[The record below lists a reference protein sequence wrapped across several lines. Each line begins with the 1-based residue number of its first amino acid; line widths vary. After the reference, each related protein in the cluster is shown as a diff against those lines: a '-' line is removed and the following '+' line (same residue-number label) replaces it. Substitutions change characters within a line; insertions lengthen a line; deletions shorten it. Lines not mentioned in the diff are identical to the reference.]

1 MIDFNYTFF
10 YQMANF
16 IILIVVLNFI
26 LYKPLLKILDAR
38 DEKLAASD
46 QEVKDL
52 NASVERKVAE
62 YEEKI
67 RLAKL
72 EAMNQRNE
80 IQKDGSEQA
89 KQIIDAT
96 RAELSK
102 IMEEF
107 QGKLD
112 QEISQAKLVLKN
124 QSAGISSE
132 IAEKVLG
139 RRLQ

>member
-10 YQMANF
+10 YQIANF
-16 IILIVVLNFI
+16 IILIIILNFI

-38 DEKLAASD
+38 NEKLAASD

-52 NASVERKVAE
+52 NAEIEKKVAE

-67 RLAKL
+67 RQAKM

-80 IQKDGSEQA
+80 IQKGGSDQA

-96 RAELSK
+96 RAELAK

>member
-10 YQMANF
+10 YQIANF
-16 IILIVVLNFI
+16 ILLIIILNFI

-38 DEKLAASD
+38 TEKLAAAD

-52 NASVERKVAE
+52 NASVERRVAE

-96 RAELSK
+96 RAELAK
-102 IMEEF
+102 IVEEF

>member
-38 DEKLAASD
+38 NEKLAASD

-52 NASVERKVAE
+52 NAAIEKKVAE

-67 RLAKL
+67 RQAKL

-80 IQKDGSEQA
+80 IQKDGSDQA

-96 RAELSK
+96 RGELAK
-102 IMEEF
+102 LMEEF

-112 QEISQAKLVLKN
+112 QEISQAKLVLKG

>member
-16 IILIVVLNFI
+16 IILIVILNFI

-38 DEKLAASD
+38 EEKLAASD

-52 NASVERKVAE
+52 NASIEKKVAE
-62 YEEKI
+62 YEDKI
-67 RLAKL
+67 RQAKL

-80 IQKDGSEQA
+80 IQKGGSDQA
-89 KQIIDAT
+89 KQIIDET
-96 RAELSK
+96 RAELAK

-112 QEISQAKLVLKN
+112 QEISQAKLVLKS

-139 RRLQ
+139 RSLQ

>member
-10 YQMANF
+10 YQIANF
-16 IILIVVLNFI
+16 ILLIIILNFI

-38 DEKLAASD
+38 NEKLVASD

-52 NASVERKVAE
+52 NAAIEKKVAE

-67 RLAKL
+67 RQAKM

-80 IQKDGSEQA
+80 IQKDGSDQA

-96 RAELSK
+96 RAELAK

-139 RRLQ
+139 RSLQ

>member
-16 IILIVVLNFI
+16 IILIVILNYI

-38 DEKLAASD
+38 NEKLAASD

-52 NASVERKVAE
+52 NAAVEKKVAE

-67 RLAKL
+67 RQAKL

-96 RAELSK
+96 RAELGK
-102 IMEEF
+102 IIEEF
-107 QGKLD
+107 QGKLG
-112 QEISQAKLVLKN
+112 QEIDQAKMVLKN

-139 RRLQ
+139 RSLQ

>member
-10 YQMANF
+10 YQLANF
-16 IILIVVLNFI
+16 IILIIVLNYI
-26 LYKPLLKILDAR
+26 LYKPLLRILDAR
-38 DEKLAASD
+38 NEKLAASD

-52 NASVERKVAE
+52 NTAVDKKVAE

-67 RLAKL
+67 RQAKL

-80 IQKDGSEQA
+80 IQKDGSDQA
-89 KQIIDAT
+89 KLVIDAT
-96 RAELSK
+96 RTELAK

-112 QEISQAKLVLKN
+112 QEIAQAKLVLKN

-132 IAEKVLG
+132 IAAKVLG
-139 RRLQ
+139 RSLQ

>member
-16 IILIVVLNFI
+16 VILIIILNFI

-38 DEKLAASD
+38 NEKLAASD

-52 NASVERKVAE
+52 NAAVEKKVAE

-67 RLAKL
+67 RQAKL

-80 IQKDGSEQA
+80 IQKDGSDQA
-89 KQIIDAT
+89 KQIVDAT
-96 RAELSK
+96 RAELAK

-112 QEISQAKLVLKN
+112 QEISKAKLVLKN
-124 QSAGISSE
+124 QSTGISSE

-139 RRLQ
+139 RSLQ

>member
-16 IILIVVLNFI
+16 IILIVILNFI

-38 DEKLAASD
+38 EEKLAASD

-52 NASVERKVAE
+52 NASIEKKVAE
-62 YEEKI
+62 YEDKI
-67 RLAKL
+67 RQAKL
-72 EAMNQRNE
+72 EAMNQRNV
-80 IQKDGSEQA
+80 IQKGGSDQA
-89 KQIIDAT
+89 KQIIDET
-96 RAELSK
+96 RAELAK

-112 QEISQAKLVLKN
+112 QEISQAKLVLKS

-139 RRLQ
+139 RSLQ

>member
-10 YQMANF
+10 YQIANF
-16 IILIVVLNFI
+16 ILLIIILNFI

-38 DEKLAASD
+38 NEKLAASD

-52 NASVERKVAE
+52 NAAIEKKVAE

-67 RLAKL
+67 RQAKM

-80 IQKDGSEQA
+80 IQKNGSDQA

-96 RAELSK
+96 RAELAK
-102 IMEEF
+102 IIEEF

-139 RRLQ
+139 RSLQ

>member
-10 YQMANF
+10 YQIANF
-16 IILIVVLNFI
+16 ILLIIILNFI

-38 DEKLAASD
+38 NEKLAASD

-52 NASVERKVAE
+52 NASVEKKVAE
-62 YEEKI
+62 YEDKI

-96 RAELSK
+96 RAELAK

-112 QEISQAKLVLKN
+112 HEISQAKLVLKN

>member
-52 NASVERKVAE
+52 NAAIEKKVAE

-67 RLAKL
+67 RQAKL

-80 IQKDGSEQA
+80 IQKGGSDQA
-89 KQIIDAT
+89 KQIIDET
-96 RAELSK
+96 RAELAK

>member
-10 YQMANF
+10 YQIANF
-16 IILIVVLNFI
+16 ILLIIILNFI

-38 DEKLAASD
+38 NEKLAASD

-52 NASVERKVAE
+52 NAAIEKKVAE

-67 RLAKL
+67 RQAKM

-80 IQKDGSEQA
+80 IQKDGSDQA

-96 RAELSK
+96 RAELAK

-139 RRLQ
+139 RSLQ

>member
-10 YQMANF
+10 YQIANF
-16 IILIVVLNFI
+16 IILIVVLNYI

-38 DEKLAASD
+38 NEKLAASD

-52 NASVERKVAE
+52 NAAVEKKVAE

-67 RLAKL
+67 RQAKL

-80 IQKDGSEQA
+80 IQKNGSDQA

-96 RAELSK
+96 RAELAK
-102 IMEEF
+102 IVEEF

-139 RRLQ
+139 RSLQ